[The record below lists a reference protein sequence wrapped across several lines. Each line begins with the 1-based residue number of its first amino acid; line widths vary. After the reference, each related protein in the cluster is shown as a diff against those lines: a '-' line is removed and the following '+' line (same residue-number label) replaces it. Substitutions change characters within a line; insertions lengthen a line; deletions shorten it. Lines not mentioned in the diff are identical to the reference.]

1 MRKTI
6 WMLAVAGLMVFTAC
20 KKDDDNTSKPKPNP
34 VVSIDASA
42 PHEWQYFSFA
52 EKKLVG
58 TGIQSDSIDS
68 IWFAKT
74 NWDIAIQRYKVRTN
88 SGTSSSTGA
97 QGGVYFFDEN
107 TTFESITSLPADI
120 SFAVDTIRHYL
131 SMGAPDIS
139 SSSIAQ
145 VVTMKKNE
153 EGNPIMPPV
162 YLETPVYAFR
172 TADGQKTYKVDFIQ
186 YKDAEGVS
194 GKVKFNVEEIK

>member
-1 MRKTI
+1 MKKTI
-6 WMLAVAGLMVFTAC
+6 LMLAAAGLMAFTAC
-20 KKDDDNTSKPKPNP
+20 KKDDDNTSKPKPDP
-34 VVSIDASA
+34 LVSIDASA
-42 PHEWQYFSFA
+42 PNEWHYFSFA

-58 TGIQSDSIDS
+58 SGIQSDSIDS

-120 SFAVDTIRHYL
+120 NFTVDTIRTYP
-131 SMGAPDIS
+131 SMGQPDIS

-145 VVTMKKNE
+145 VVTMKKDDD
-153 EGNPIMPPV
+153 GSLVMPPV
-162 YLETPVYAFR
+162 YLKAPVYAFR

-194 GKVKFNVEEIK
+194 GKVKFKVDEIK